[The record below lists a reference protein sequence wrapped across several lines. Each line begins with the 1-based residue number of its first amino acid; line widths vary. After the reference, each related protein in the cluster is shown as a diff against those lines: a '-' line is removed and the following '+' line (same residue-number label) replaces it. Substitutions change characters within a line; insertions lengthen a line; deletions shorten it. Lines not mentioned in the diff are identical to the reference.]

1 MSKPDD
7 PESGVL
13 DGDSASDG
21 FDDTVVEIL
30 SLGDEADAADAA
42 DAAHAAH
49 AADTASKGGSSRAS
63 SVAERRLESLL
74 AAERERMLR
83 LRADFDNYRKRTERE
98 RAEIERYALA
108 DVLRELLPVVD
119 NLERALSVQG
129 MPSAA
134 GEANDLHKGVEMI
147 ARQFQEL
154 LKRYGLVPIVAVGE
168 RFDPSVHEAVFQE
181 ESEGVLTPTVA
192 LELQRG
198 YRLNDRLLRPS
209 LVKVTVPRDATGD
222 GSTTDSSHSSQ

>member
-1 MSKPDD
+1 MNEPDD
-7 PESGVL
+7 SKSGVL
-13 DGDSASDG
+13 DGDSAPDG
-21 FDDTVVEIL
+21 YDDTVVEIL

-42 DAAHAAH
+42 
-49 AADTASKGGSSRAS
+49 SRAGS
-63 SVAERRLESLL
+63 GVASGDVRRLESLL

-98 RAEIERYALA
+98 RAEVERYALA

-119 NLERALSVQG
+119 NLERALSVQLSG
-129 MPSAA
+129 QATPSAS
-134 GEANDLHKGVEMI
+134 GEASDLHKGVEMI

-181 ESEGVLTPTVA
+181 ESEEVLAPTVA
-192 LELQRG
+192 VELQRG
-198 YRLNDRLLRPS
+198 YRLNERLLRPS
-209 LVKVTVPRDATGD
+209 LVKVAVPRETTDD
-222 GSTTDSSHSSQ
+222 GSTPDSSQ